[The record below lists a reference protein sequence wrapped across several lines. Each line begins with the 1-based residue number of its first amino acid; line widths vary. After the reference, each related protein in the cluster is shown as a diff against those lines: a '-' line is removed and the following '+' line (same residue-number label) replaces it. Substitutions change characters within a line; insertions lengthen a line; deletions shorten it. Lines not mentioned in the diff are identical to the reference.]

1 MHYTS
6 INSKVEFPFGMFY
19 SSPNAEMRLFTK
31 FIVYLIQ
38 IIFFSLIQ
46 VGDSLLT
53 LPQQLEP
60 FFVQDQNI
68 NLLAALKVGKIPY
81 QENQG
86 RGILFFLFIFS
97 TNINTFY
104 KI

>member
-1 MHYTS
+1 M
-6 INSKVEFPFGMFY
+6 
-19 SSPNAEMRLFTK
+19 LF
-31 FIVYLIQ
+31 
-38 IIFFSLIQ
+38 FFRFDLLYKQ

-60 FFVQDQNI
+60 FFVQDQNT

-86 RGILFFLFIFS
+86 TDQCINYKKMCAIFFRHMMGL
-97 TNINTFY
+97 
-104 KI
+104 

>member
-1 MHYTS
+1 M
-6 INSKVEFPFGMFY
+6 I
-19 SSPNAEMRLFTK
+19 
-31 FIVYLIQ
+31 IQ
-38 IIFFSLIQ
+38 IICFSLIQ

-86 RGILFFLFIFS
+86 RGFIVFFVYFFNQYKHFLQNLITKNSKSPKPIPLVNFTDLF
-97 TNINTFY
+97 
-104 KI
+104 